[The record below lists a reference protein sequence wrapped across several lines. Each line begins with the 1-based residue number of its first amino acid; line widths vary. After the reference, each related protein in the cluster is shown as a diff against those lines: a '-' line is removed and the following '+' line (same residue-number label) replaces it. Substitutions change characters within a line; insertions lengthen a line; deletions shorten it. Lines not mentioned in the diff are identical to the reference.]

1 MQNERLNGRAALIT
15 GAACG
20 IGRAAVRAFVAA
32 GANVAALDVDADRVR
47 EAAGDDR
54 VLALGADVTDESA
67 VTAAVAQVR
76 EHFGSVDALVH
87 FAGITRDALAAK
99 MTLDQW
105 DAVLRVNLTGSFVVA
120 RATALVMS
128 AQGRGSIV
136 LVSSRSAYGNVGQ
149 ANYSASKAGVI
160 GLTRTLAL
168 EFGRDN
174 VRVNA
179 IAPGFVETPM
189 TAVLPE
195 KVRDR
200 IIAATPLHRTA
211 QPEEIASVAL
221 FLASDDSSFVTGQT
235 INVDG
240 GRTTGLAPL

>member
-1 MQNERLNGRAALIT
+1 
-15 GAACG
+15 
-20 IGRAAVRAFVAA
+20 
-32 GANVAALDVDADRVR
+32 
-47 EAAGDDR
+47 
-54 VLALGADVTDESA
+54 
-67 VTAAVAQVR
+67 
-76 EHFGSVDALVH
+76 
-87 FAGITRDALAAK
+87 
-99 MTLDQW
+99 
-105 DAVLRVNLTGSFVVA
+105 
-120 RATALVMS
+120 MS

>member
-1 MQNERLNGRAALIT
+1 MQNERLNGRVALIT
-15 GAACG
+15 GAASG
-20 IGRAAVRAFVAA
+20 IGRAAVRAFTAA
-32 GANVAALDVDADRVR
+32 GASVAALDVDADRVR

-54 VLALGADVTDESA
+54 VLALGADVTDEAA
-67 VTAAVAQVR
+67 VTAAVAQAR

-99 MTLDQW
+99 MTIDQW

-120 RATALVMS
+120 RAVALVMS
-128 AQGRGSIV
+128 AQGHGSIV